1 MVTTEGL
8 WLKGCNRGIATE
20 WLQPKTYD
28 WRLANV
34 GLTLNDCKFMRR
46 TKCER
51 FQLSVGTEVVTEGN
65 LGLKAKG
72 CNWRATTEGL
82 GLDDCHWKVATEGF
96 ETESFGLKTNGN

>member
-1 MVTTEGL
+1 M
-8 WLKGCNRGIATE
+8 
-20 WLQPKTYD
+20 
-28 WRLANV
+28 

-72 CNWRATTEGL
+72 CN
-82 GLDDCHWKVATEGF
+82 
-96 ETESFGLKTNGN
+96 